1 MPSQCSVDYSI
12 PVHNIRNS
20 YLFLPYSSESFSRE
34 EVRLYISMIDL
45 SGSFGGLIS
54 QKFSD
59 AGTIVSGC
67 LSLSQKDLKL
77 LTPISCEHVQNESA
91 FE

>member
-1 MPSQCSVDYSI
+1 MLLECELICPKGNV
-12 PVHNIRNS
+12 
-20 YLFLPYSSESFSRE
+20 SSHCN
-34 EVRLYISMIDL
+34 DL

-67 LSLSQKDLKL
+67 LSLSQNDLKL
-77 LTPISCEHVQNESA
+77 LTPVSCEHVQNESA